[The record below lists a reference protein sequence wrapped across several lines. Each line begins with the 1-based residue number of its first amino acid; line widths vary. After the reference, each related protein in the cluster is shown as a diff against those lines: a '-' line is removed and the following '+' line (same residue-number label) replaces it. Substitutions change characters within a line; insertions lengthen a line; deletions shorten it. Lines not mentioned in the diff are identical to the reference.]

1 MIGTGIGFTVVL
13 TAVLGVIIGA
23 LVISQTLFSLLQ
35 DHRPHYATMLALG
48 FEVGLL
54 GKVVFF
60 QALVLWVIGVVF
72 GGAAFWGAAVMA
84 EASPVPLRMPPS
96 VFIGILFCQV
106 LSCLAA
112 GWWVLRKLRKIDPA
126 TVFAS

>member
-1 MIGTGIGFTVVL
+1 MIGTGIGFTVVM

-35 DHRPHYATMLALG
+35 DHRPHYATLLALG

-60 QALVLWVIGVVF
+60 QALLLWVIGVVF
-72 GGAAFWGAAVMA
+72 GGLAFLGASMVA
-84 EASPVPLRMPPS
+84 EMSPVPLRMPPG
-96 VFIGILFCQV
+96 VLGGLLVVQILASL
-106 LSCLAA
+106 LS

-126 TVFAS
+126 AVFQS